1 MTYSQA
7 IVDALEVF
15 FHEKNIIVDQI
26 FSSADDERV
35 YKFKIQLHCWIST
48 AQIFIIVRS
57 NNYSIIATIPIKAD
71 IDHRLAAAEYL
82 TRINFNMRNGCFLLD
97 MEDGEIRFK
106 TYAFIG
112 DGPISTD
119 LILNMFFIPIKMIE
133 YYSDGILSVIFGFST
148 PKEAFNA
155 IP

>member
-1 MTYSQA
+1 
-7 IVDALEVF
+7 
-15 FHEKNIIVDQI
+15 
-26 FSSADDERV
+26 
-35 YKFKIQLHCWIST
+35 
-48 AQIFIIVRS
+48 
-57 NNYSIIATIPIKAD
+57 
-71 IDHRLAAAEYL
+71 
-82 TRINFNMRNGCFLLD
+82 MRNGCFLLD